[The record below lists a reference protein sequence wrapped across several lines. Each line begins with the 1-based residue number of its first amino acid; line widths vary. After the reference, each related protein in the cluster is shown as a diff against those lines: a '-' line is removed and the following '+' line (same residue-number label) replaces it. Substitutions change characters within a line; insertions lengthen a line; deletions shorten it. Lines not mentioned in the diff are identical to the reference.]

1 MQTVGTISDLLKT
14 ILEFKSFFSAQQIY
28 YRGQKNGRKEGW
40 DLLPSFYRE
49 RKQNPKIPF
58 YTDKKEEINAIY
70 KFVEKNYDYF
80 KEIDFS
86 DLISIINILQHYG
99 FPTRVLDVTQNPLV
113 ALYFALEQVENDD
126 ENHPVIY
133 LLYAEKVNAAYMVNN
148 ELHDFYNENIED
160 KKRLYSPILVNGS
173 YLSDRIRSQ
182 KGDFILFYDET
193 DIAKIPSFSVEEIA
207 IEKSKVDNLKEE
219 LELIGISEST
229 IYPSLSAETKK
240 IKRNMLNTYM
250 QKDFLRT
257 GLEKSVNNFSNPKVD
272 VNRMVEQ
279 KEVSV
284 PRKYLQSKKMFV
296 GLNPQKK

>member
-1 MQTVGTISDLLKT
+1 MQTVGTISDLFKI

>member
-1 MQTVGTISDLLKT
+1 MQTVGTISDLLKI

>member
-1 MQTVGTISDLLKT
+1 MQTVGTISDLLKI

-99 FPTRVLDVTQNPLV
+99 FTTRVLDVTQNPLV

>member
-1 MQTVGTISDLLKT
+1 MQTVGTISDLLKI

-240 IKRNMLNTYM
+240 IKGNMLNTYM